1 MLDDTAR
8 KLLRVM
14 VQFRGH
20 FRRMPALDDLRRMS
34 GRRPA
39 AIKAGMQQLV
49 EQHYIEWDDK
59 FPVEAAVLIE
69 PWERDVPFKN
79 HTEES
84 PAKPQH
90 RMATGNTNYWTD
102 Y

>member
-14 VQFRGH
+14 VQFKGH
-20 FRRMPALDDLRRMS
+20 VLRMPTLEELRRMS
-34 GRRPA
+34 GRRSG

-49 EQHYIEWDDK
+49 EQHYIDWDENL
-59 FPVEAAVLIE
+59 PVESATVIE
-69 PWERDVPFKN
+69 AWERDVPIKN
-79 HTEES
+79 AEES
-84 PAKPQH
+84 PTKPQH
-90 RMATGNTNYWTD
+90 RTAGNTNYWTD